1 MGNNQCYF
9 VEISIL
15 TNILAKPNWD
25 WGTLSCLQ
33 YNEFKKCTF
42 QHKNGRCTQR
52 HLAAFFL
59 RKKNYILF
67 GKWSSSQW
75 HLVEFADTN
84 FVLQF
89 VFLKAKSTFVA
100 RGSLSFWL
108 VTCNFRKRR
117 LYGYLSQ
124 IGIMFRQFD
133 LVLRKNVVPWFFDM
147 AEVKIPRKIEKN
159 IILSKFIFFQFGFR
173 V

>member
-1 MGNNQCYF
+1 MLFCWDIYFNQHF
-9 VEISIL
+9 GKTQLRLRDTIMFAVQWI
-15 TNILAKPNWD
+15 
-25 WGTLSCLQ
+25 
-33 YNEFKKCTF
+33 KKCTF